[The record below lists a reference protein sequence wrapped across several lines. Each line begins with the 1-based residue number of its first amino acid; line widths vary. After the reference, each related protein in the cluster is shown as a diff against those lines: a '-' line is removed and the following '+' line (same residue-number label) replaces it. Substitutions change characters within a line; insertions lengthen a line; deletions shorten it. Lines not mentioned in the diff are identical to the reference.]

1 MASHLLRIGALN
13 LTSLNEKSGKTTLVF
28 QGLDNF
34 ILSINPVNFSSFSIT
49 VTNNK
54 DKAVAVLEIL
64 LKGLVTTNDPIKF
77 KISAPDNRHL
87 LKVPPA
93 QCRGALRTVKY
104 ACAQC

>member
-1 MASHLLRIGALN
+1 M
-13 LTSLNEKSGKTTLVF
+13 
-28 QGLDNF
+28 
-34 ILSINPVNFSSFSIT
+34 
-49 VTNNK
+49 TNNK

-77 KISAPDNRHL
+77 KISAPDNRRL

-104 ACAQC
+104 AYAQC